1 MTSKPR
7 AMPILDGPQTKHEQ
21 LRDLIA
27 AEAIPGQMIPSERD
41 LMARYQVSRA
51 TVRKAID
58 SLVVEGLL
66 RRVQGKG
73 TFAVTPRVGSH
84 LHLASFTQD
93 MLRRGFRPSTRVVGV
108 ELVEPPASIGRRLNM
123 NPGEKAWNLTRVR
136 LADGRPLAVEIGWY
150 PDAIFPELGQHD
162 LSGSLY
168 EVFSHQYKR
177 VIDRA
182 DQTLWGE
189 AAQGARAH
197 MLDAPVNTP
206 LLVFERVS
214 RSGRLPVECVVS
226 YYRGDMYQVH
236 MSLDNSQPAVER

>member
-1 MTSKPR
+1 MTDNLQVGR
-7 AMPILDGPQTKHEQ
+7 ILDGPQTKHEQ

-27 AEAIPGQMIPSERD
+27 AEAIPGKMIPSERE
-41 LMARYQVSRA
+41 LMGRYQVSRA

-58 SLVVEGLL
+58 SLVAEGLL
-66 RRVQGKG
+66 RRIQGKG

-108 ELVEPPASIGRRLNM
+108 ELVEPPGSVARKLLMG
-123 NPGEKAWNLTRVR
+123 PGERAWNLTRVR
-136 LADGRPLAVEIGWY
+136 LADARPLAVEIGWY
-150 PDAIFPELGQHD
+150 PDAIFPELGQHE

-168 EVFSHQYKR
+168 ELFANTYRR
-177 VIDRA
+177 VIDKA

-206 LLVFERVS
+206 LLVFERIS
-214 RSGRLPVECVVS
+214 RSGRIPVECVVS

-236 MSLDNSQPAVER
+236 MSLDSSQPASEH